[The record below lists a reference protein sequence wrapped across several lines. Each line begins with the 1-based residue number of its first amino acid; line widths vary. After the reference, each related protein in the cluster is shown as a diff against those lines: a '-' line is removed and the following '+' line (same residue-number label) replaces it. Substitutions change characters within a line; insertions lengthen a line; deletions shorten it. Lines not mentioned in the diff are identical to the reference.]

1 MCEGL
6 EREKGNFP
14 SNAVRSFPQMVSG
27 QVQLDICG
35 LSDGREEDLFTTVDG
50 RNPAPVD
57 RWIIPIFNFF
67 YRVSVIQSGA
77 EFLPST
83 AVLMILVFP
92 RV

>member
-14 SNAVRSFPQMVSG
+14 SNAVRSFPQMVRG
-27 QVQLDICG
+27 QDQLDICG

-67 YRVSVIQSGA
+67 
-77 EFLPST
+77 L
-83 AVLMILVFP
+83 
-92 RV
+92 